1 MVDRWI
7 VEPENSIESNRR
19 RRVCCRQSSLQPSH
33 SLCRDMATAPLMA
46 SQAKDMDLPK
56 VVAVGRV
63 DWVEVIRR

>member
-1 MVDRWI
+1 
-7 VEPENSIESNRR
+7 
-19 RRVCCRQSSLQPSH
+19 
-33 SLCRDMATAPLMA
+33 MATAPLMA